1 MSQAHTRYA
10 LLSQLLILW
19 EECSCAHITLIF
31 PSKKQSDGHLF
42 VVVGIEHR
50 ALHIP
55 CDLPLSFIPSCGVLH
70 FV

>member
-10 LLSQLLILW
+10 LLSQLILW

-31 PSKKQSDGHLF
+31 PSKKQSGGHLF

-55 CDLPLSFIPSCGVLH
+55 CDLPPSFIPSCRVLH